1 MSNSV
6 TPSGSS
12 PEWLRVLRQRQ
23 VVHDG
28 DVNKSVGVVDDGQDG
43 GEVVGAAAGGD
54 LGRRTLQD
62 IDATVRNTGPTRE
75 DMLS

>member
-54 LGRRTLQD
+54 LGRRILQD